1 VCGTKAEIKTGG
13 TMKQVIKHD
22 AKPLDEELKVAYVR
36 ASSKKREQ
44 EESFHAQWDYWE
56 KKPFISKIYGDNGI
70 SGRTQRKREDFQEL
84 MTDAKL
90 GKFKT
95 IYTKTV
101 TRFGRNNIETVQA
114 IQELRAVG
122 VNVIFEVE
130 ELDTQNLSNELFI
143 RIRTILAEKES
154 DSISENVKWSYR
166 KRFKQGINNIQR
178 MLYGYIT
185 HSFKEWETNEEQ
197 AKVVRLIYDLYLSG
211 YGHVKIARHLEK
223 QGIPSYTGN
232 AKWGSSTISEILSN
246 EKYTGQML
254 LQKTIVKSAGLRGKN
269 KGEEPKYH
277 VENSHPAIIDQATFD
292 KAQAVRE
299 ERRAKSNVLFAAP
312 NKYEFSGKIEC
323 GLCGKK
329 FRRRINNK
337 ITNFSQV
344 LWTCATSDIYGIA
357 TCRANQIGDE
367 LIKEIAVDAFNEYLD
382 TPKVNET
389 ISNTKAEIAEL
400 VGKEKGIRDLMTRG
414 LITYP
419 QFMDEQKI
427 IKAEY
432 ERLDQ
437 IIQNEQGDG
446 LYQKTG
452 TKQEEFTEDI
462 AEHIEKIGMRGY
474 KITFMFRNKQEITRR
489 YKYEHRR
496 YCKDND

>member
-1 VCGTKAEIKTGG
+1 VVPKTPNKSGG
-13 TMKQVIKHD
+13 TILKQVIKHE
-22 AKPLDEELKVAYVR
+22 ARNTDEELAVAYVR

-44 EESFHAQWDYWE
+44 EESYHAQWDYWE

-70 SGRTQRKREDFQEL
+70 SGRNQRKRDDFLQL

-122 VNVIFEVE
+122 VNVVFEVE
-130 ELDTQNLSNELFI
+130 GLDTQNLSNELFI
-143 RIRTILAEKES
+143 RIRTILAEQES
-154 DSISENVKWSYR
+154 ESISENVKWSYR
-166 KRFKQGINNIQR
+166 KRFKQGIHNTQR

-185 HSFKEWETNEEQ
+185 HTDKEWEINEAQ
-197 AKVVRLIYDLYLSG
+197 AKVVRLIYDLYLG
-211 YGHVKIARHLEK
+211 GLGHIKILHHLKEK
-223 QGIPSYTGN
+223 GIPSYMGN
-232 AKWGSSTISEILSN
+232 DAWSTTSIREILQN
-246 EKYTGQML
+246 EKYTGNLL
-254 LQKTIVKSAGLRGKN
+254 LQKTFARDGLSIKN
-269 KGEEPKYH
+269 KGDEPQYF
-277 VENSHPAIIDQATFD
+277 VENNHPAIIDQATFEN
-292 KAQAVRE
+292 AQALRL
-299 ERRAKSNVLFAAP
+299 ERQKKSNARFTTP
-312 NKYEFSGKIEC
+312 KEYEFTGKIEC

-329 FRRRINNK
+329 FKRRTNTK
-337 ITNFSQV
+337 IKNFSQIT
-344 LWTCATSDIYGIA
+344 WICGTSDIYGVSA
-357 TCRANQIGDE
+357 CRANQIGDE

-382 TPKVNET
+382 TPKVNDKITET
-389 ISNTKAEIAEL
+389 KDAIAEL
-400 VGKEKGIRDLMTRG
+400 VGKEKGIRDFMTRG

-437 IIQNEQGDG
+437 IIQSEQGDG

-452 TKQEEFTEDI
+452 TKQEEFTDEI
-462 AEHIEKIGMRGY
+462 ADHIEKIVMRGY
-474 KITFMFRNKQEITRR
+474 KITFVFRNKQEITRR

-496 YCKDND
+496 YVADND